1 MAVVGRYAFP
11 NLITTRGMCTVITC
25 GICGA
30 SIVQVPGD
38 AIDRQEQHADW
49 HAERDELTRD

>member
-1 MAVVGRYAFP
+1 MAVVDRYQFP
-11 NLITTRGMCTVITC
+11 GVISTRGYLTVHTC

-30 SIVQVPGD
+30 SIIEIPGD